1 MVVIVP
7 GSIEARTG
15 GYEYDRR
22 MIAGLRARGLT
33 VDVRE
38 LDASFPR
45 PTPPALTHAA
55 GVLAAIPDGATV
67 VIDGLAF
74 GAMPDEAERESSR
87 LRFVAV
93 VHLPLA
99 AEVGLDPATVGR
111 LESSE
116 RRSLAAAARVVVTGQ
131 TTADVLVGYGVTRDR
146 IAVVEPGTDAAP
158 IARGS
163 GGGSGLHLVSAAMI
177 TPRKGHEILLRA
189 LAKTAHRD
197 WRLTCAGSLERDP
210 PTADRVR
217 ACLRALDLESRVSL
231 AGELDDARLAALYD
245 SADLFVLATLHES
258 YGMAVA
264 EALARGLPVVS
275 TATGAIPQ
283 LVGADA
289 GILVPPG
296 DVDALADAL
305 SSVMGDAR
313 LRARLA
319 EGARRVRRVLPT
331 WEDATTKMAAVLED
345 VRLPAQRSAEGKP
358 DATSRIDRT
367 RRVE

>member
-1 MVVIVP
+1 MTSIVVIVP

-22 MIAGLRARGLT
+22 MIAGLLARGLT
-33 VDVRE
+33 IDVRE

-45 PTPPALTHAA
+45 PTAAALTHAA

-87 LRFVAV
+87 LRLVAL

-99 AEVGLDPATVGR
+99 AEAGLDPDTAAR

-116 RRSLAAAARVVVTGQ
+116 RRSLAAAARVIVTGK
-131 TTADVLVGYGVTRDR
+131 TTADGLVSYGVGRDR
-146 IAVVEPGTDAAP
+146 VAVVEPGTDPAP
-158 IARGS
+158 MARGS
-163 GGGSGLHLVSAAMI
+163 GNSSALHLVSAAMI
-177 TPRKGHEILLRA
+177 SPRKGHEILLRA
-189 LAKTAHRD
+189 LAKIAHRN
-197 WRLTCAGSLERDP
+197 WRLTCAGSLNRHP

-217 ACLRALDLESRVSL
+217 DSLRALGLEDRVSL
-231 AGELDDARLAALYD
+231 VGEMDGVRMAALYD

-275 TATGAIPQ
+275 TTTGAIPQ
-283 LVGADA
+283 LVGVDA

-305 SSVMGDAR
+305 SSVMSDAR
-313 LRARLA
+313 VRARLA

-331 WEDATTKMAAVLED
+331 WEDATAKMLAALE
-345 VRLPAQRSAEGKP
+345 
-358 DATSRIDRT
+358 
-367 RRVE
+367 